1 MTFSQSRY
9 VSELQRVPMMSSAS
23 TGELPVPRNTG
34 KQGNRHET
42 VKGKDFIRK
51 RISEMKVIAT
61 EEEIH
66 ELEKIFI
73 LS

>member
-1 MTFSQSRY
+1 MTK
-9 VSELQRVPMMSSAS
+9 VA
-23 TGELPVPRNTG
+23 
-34 KQGNRHET
+34 
-42 VKGKDFIRK
+42 RK